1 MCVALAYRLLVTVV
15 SWLALLAR
23 SSASKDAEILV
34 LRHEVTVLRRATPR
48 PRLAWSDRAVLAA
61 LALVLPKALRACRI
75 VTPGTLLG
83 WHRRMAAAKWRQP
96 RPPGRPPIP
105 DELAALILRLA
116 RENRRWGVVRIQGE
130 LRRLGY
136 RVAASTIRKILRAH
150 RVPPPVHHDESW
162 RAFLRAHAATLLATD
177 FFHVDCVFTL
187 QRLYVAFVIETGTRR
202 VHLLGVTAH
211 PTSEWA
217 TQLTRNLA
225 GELEE
230 AGHRFTHL
238 IRDRDAT
245 FTAAFDTVFGS
256 IGINVLPTAPQAP
269 RMNAY
274 AERFVRTARTECT
287 DRMLIIGERHLHAV
301 LSEYMAH
308 YNTGRSH
315 QGHGMGLRAPGND
328 PDVVPLPVRADRIQ
342 LRPRLAGLINE
353 YQQSA

>member
-1 MCVALAYRLLVTVV
+1 MCIALAYRLLVIVV

-23 SSASKDAEILV
+23 SSAAKDAEILV

-48 PRLAWSDRAVLAA
+48 PRLSWSDRAVLAS

-83 WHRRMAAAKWRQP
+83 WHRRMTAAKWRQP

-162 RAFLRAHAATLLATD
+162 RAFLHAHAATLLATD

-187 QRLYVAFVIETGTRR
+187 QRLYVAFVIETGTGGYICSGSRR
-202 VHLLGVTAH
+202 T
-211 PTSEWA
+211 
-217 TQLTRNLA
+217 
-225 GELEE
+225 
-230 AGHRFTHL
+230 
-238 IRDRDAT
+238 
-245 FTAAFDTVFGS
+245 
-256 IGINVLPTAPQAP
+256 PQA
-269 RMNAY
+269 
-274 AERFVRTARTECT
+274 
-287 DRMLIIGERHLHAV
+287 
-301 LSEYMAH
+301 S
-308 YNTGRSH
+308 GRPSSP
-315 QGHGMGLRAPGND
+315 AI
-328 PDVVPLPVRADRIQ
+328 LPVS
-342 LRPRLAGLINE
+342 LRKPVTGSLT
-353 YQQSA
+353 